1 MGDLYGNSGAIAL
14 GNMRTKMVRDM
25 NEKVKKHNDTV
36 QNTIQGLQDQA
47 SSAFLTKEI
56 RDQALNLWTGKDIPG
71 KVGEFNK
78 YYADRASAKA
88 KKANPVES
96 TQENIAE
103 SDNAPKV
110 EDAMTP
116 EQETGATDAPAGEP
130 VNEGATQ
137 GESVAEVAESAEA
150 DVSKGLEASLSGAE
164 SAVKTGLKAGGE
176 EVAKSVGEKA
186 SGLLGKAGVLGSAAL
201 GGYDLYE
208 DIKHKSIQ
216 GNNAWEKASN
226 LLQIG
231 GTLGDLVGTFFPP
244 AKLIGGVLDLAS
256 GITDSVGE
264 KVEEDQ
270 KSKDLKAEQQKETQK
285 STSVAQQEK
294 STPSLIATTALT
306 ATTGRVQ

>member
-88 KKANPVES
+88 KGANPVES

-164 SAVKTGLKAGGE
+164 SVAKSGGE
-176 EVAKSVGEKA
+176 AVAKSVGEKA

-208 DIKHKSIQ
+208 DIKHKKIE
-216 GNNAWEKASN
+216 GNNTWEKASN

-256 GITDSVGE
+256 GVTDSVGE

-294 STPSLIATTALT
+294 TTPSLIATTALT

>member
-164 SAVKTGLKAGGE
+164 SVAKSGGE
-176 EVAKSVGEKA
+176 AVAKSVGEKA

-208 DIKHKSIQ
+208 DIKHKKIE
-216 GNNAWEKASN
+216 GNNTWEKASN

-256 GITDSVGE
+256 GVTDSVGE

-294 STPSLIATTALT
+294 TTPSLIATTALT

>member
-56 RDQALNLWTGKDIPG
+56 RDQAINLWTGKDIPG

-164 SAVKTGLKAGGE
+164 SVAKSGGE
-176 EVAKSVGEKA
+176 AVAKSVGEKA

-208 DIKHKSIQ
+208 DIKHKKIE
-216 GNNAWEKASN
+216 GNNTWEKASN

-256 GITDSVGE
+256 GVTDSVGE

-294 STPSLIATTALT
+294 TTPSLIATTALT

>member
-88 KKANPVES
+88 KGANPVES

-164 SAVKTGLKAGGE
+164 SVAKSGGE
-176 EVAKSVGEKA
+176 AVAKSVGEKA

-208 DIKHKSIQ
+208 DIKHKKIE
-216 GNNAWEKASN
+216 GNNTWEKASN

-256 GITDSVGE
+256 GVTDSVGE